1 MSETTNKLNNLTDLF
16 SNDWINY
23 FLQTVKED
31 FEIDEDKLRRVLI
44 DDLPVIEGKLIHIVM
59 DWLEQSVGISHID
72 LDQYEEFSVTTDN

>member
-31 FEIDEDKLRRVLI
+31 FEIDEDNLRRVLI
-44 DDLPVIEGKLIHIVM
+44 DDLPVIEGKLIHIVI

>member
-1 MSETTNKLNNLTDLF
+1 MSETSNKLNNLTDLF

-31 FEIDEDKLRRVLI
+31 FEIDEDNLQRVLI

-59 DWLEQSVGISHID
+59 DWLEQSVGISLID
-72 LDQYEEFSVTTDN
+72 LD

>member
-31 FEIDEDKLRRVLI
+31 FEIDEDNLRRVLI

>member
-31 FEIDEDKLRRVLI
+31 FEIYEDNLRRVLI

>member
-31 FEIDEDKLRRVLI
+31 FEIDEHNLRRVLV

-72 LDQYEEFSVTTDN
+72 LD

>member
-31 FEIDEDKLRRVLI
+31 FEIDEDNLRRVLI

-59 DWLEQSVGISHID
+59 DWVEQSVGISHID

>member
-1 MSETTNKLNNLTDLF
+1 MSETRNKLNNLTDLF

-31 FEIDEDKLRRVLI
+31 FEIDEDNLRRVLV

>member
-31 FEIDEDKLRRVLI
+31 FEIDEDNLRRVLV

>member
-31 FEIDEDKLRRVLI
+31 FEIDEDNLQRVLI

-59 DWLEQSVGISHID
+59 DWLEQSVGISLID
-72 LDQYEEFSVTTDN
+72 LD